1 MTTCLLT
8 THHFYASFWV
18 ALIKHLRILNSK
30 KKYEKRG
37 AAPEIII
44 AAGAIAENTYF
55 FKFYLDKFHHR
66 EKFVFDITQDFPVS
80 NLNMVFALN
89 LLPVEHECEVGQLHA
104 RVGGNFWRNRKRP
117 VEKALHLKPIII
129 GQVTAR

>member
-1 MTTCLLT
+1 MCVLVT
-8 THHFYASFWV
+8 THHFLRKFLGGFDK
-18 ALIKHLRILNSK
+18 ALENFKFE

-66 EKFVFDITQDFPVS
+66 EKFVFDFTQQFPVS

-89 LLPVEHECEVGQLHA
+89 LLPVQYECVVGQLHA